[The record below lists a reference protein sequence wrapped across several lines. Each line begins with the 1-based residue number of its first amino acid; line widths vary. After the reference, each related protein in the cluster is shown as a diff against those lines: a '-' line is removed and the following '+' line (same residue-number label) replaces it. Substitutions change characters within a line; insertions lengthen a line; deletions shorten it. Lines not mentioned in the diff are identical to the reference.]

1 MNALANYILRGKL
14 QAVAVTSLFSVVSL
28 LLPPFLYIISGMPV
42 GLVTLRKGSGWGL
55 YVLLGALLAVS
66 VFGFF
71 INTGM
76 ILGPVFALGIWLPVL
91 LCSLVLRVTES
102 QGAFLLAAAGI
113 GVITVLSVG
122 LVIDD
127 LTVIWQSWVTAFL
140 QENFPPSEIGPM
152 QELFD
157 ATLPFFSGIIA
168 SGILISLVV
177 TVLLARWW
185 QAALFNPGG
194 FREEFYR
201 LLLPRWL
208 VLVTFVCLLIS
219 VIDLGIQQALIRNI
233 LLVLIVIMMFQGI
246 ASAHRTV
253 TQRRMSRGWIV
264 AMYGFLI
271 ILPQMALF
279 LACIGMVDAWVR
291 GRIESPPPGPGQL

>member
-1 MNALANYILRGKL
+1 MNALGHYILRGKM
-14 QAVAVTSLFSVVSL
+14 QAVAITSLLSIVSL
-28 LLPPFLYIISGMPV
+28 LLPPFLYIISGVPV
-42 GLVTLRKGSGWGL
+42 GLVTLRKGGEWGL
-55 YVLLGALLAVS
+55 HVLLGSLLLVS

-71 INTGM
+71 INMGA
-76 ILGPVFALGIWLPVL
+76 VFGLVFTIGVWLPVWW
-91 LCSLVLRVTES
+91 CAVVLRLTES
-102 QGAFLLAAAGI
+102 QGTFVLVAAGL
-113 GVITVLSVG
+113 GVAMVLSIS
-122 LVIDD
+122 LFIDD
-127 LTVIWQSWVTAFL
+127 LTVHWQSWVSSFL
-140 QENFPPSEIGPM
+140 ESNFPPAEVARM

-168 SGILISLVV
+168 SGILISLIV

-185 QAALFNPGG
+185 QARLFNPGG
-194 FREEFYR
+194 FRDEFYQ

-208 VLVTFVCLLIS
+208 VLATFLCLLIS
-219 VIDLGIQQALIRNI
+219 VFDLGIQLSLIRNI

-253 TQRRMSRGWIV
+253 SVRQMSRGWIV

-291 GRIESPPPGPGQL
+291 GRGKTPPSDTGQL